1 MVALKT
7 TEDGLLMRHNMPLDK
22 KNGIKNEN
30 GIICTEEELIS
41 KGWYLFETLPL
52 PEQIEGKESILKL
65 DESGNVYYEY
75 RDRLIPEPSEGEKEI
90 VEIQENLNSLGEQLA
105 QEKLKNI
112 QKDTTISQLG
122 QEIAK
127 LKLEVINMKGG
138 N

>member
-41 KGWYLFETLPL
+41 KGWYLFETLPT

-75 RDRLIPEPSEGEKEI
+75 RDRLIPEPSKE
-90 VEIQENLNSLGEQLA
+90 EQLEQRIA
-105 QEKLKNI
+105 SLEKSNAEL
-112 QKDTTISQLG
+112 TTL
-122 QEIAK
+122 IAT
-127 LKLEVINMKGG
+127 MTTPQM
-138 N
+138 